1 MAIPGNSWWSGDQ
14 RVMGSLS
21 PPRHWRMK
29 AKPARVK
36 ERSVRSKTRR
46 DAKDCEEEEE
56 ANDKDE
62 EEEVGLRVERRPAM
76 KACSAEREKA
86 WCTYIYIYKIYMFVY
101 IYVDIV
107 GFFGCE
113 NE

>member
-1 MAIPGNSWWSGDQ
+1 
-14 RVMGSLS
+14 
-21 PPRHWRMK
+21 MK

-76 KACSAEREKA
+76 KACSAERERKLGA
-86 WCTYIYIYKIYMFVY
+86 HIYIYKIYICLSTY
-101 IYVDIV
+101 T
-107 GFFGCE
+107 
-113 NE
+113 